1 MEFFQSSN
9 DLVKNAILERD
20 GTETNLSSVSKLLQ
34 SKKNAPYIAAF
45 LPDHSTMS
53 SNISTIQRPISQIID
68 DSSMYSLHHYPHTS
82 VTDDR
87 ASQFV
92 SSQELNY
99 IHGKQTINRNGLS
112 IIEGFNGDASSN
124 RFLEDVSNEVST
136 KNNVIDKIDEF
147 MKLESSTTVNENKGK
162 WTKVTDPSGVAKYG
176 YISNAGVFEIWF
188 MPNNARNQP
197 SNWLASDP
205 VAKNTGV
212 IGCPSSTT
220 GMRELTIQ
228 KRWSDI
234 KPYEIVYNNATP
246 PTPLFY
252 MINTQVRDVK
262 TSLHEDGLYS
272 CGREGRN
279 VWASS
284 RPAAD
289 IELNTGAEFKT
300 GCFKFKSGKGWND
313 LPNVGYQSDLGYSTI
328 AACKRRTEDLGKTQF
343 MMSYKNGETNT
354 GLCFVNT
361 GSNPLNLNN
370 VFEVSADEC
379 GRLSNQQNDEDAFMK
394 KYTQDQLPRQIGK
407 FQWENKE
414 DIDMSN
420 RPTPPCPSGWW
431 QYGGVCYQACALNA
445 QGRHDD
451 GRCICD
457 SGGANTNCA
466 AGHRCINKK
475 CRRVDT
481 TWTYKQGFSL
491 YTLKGDGP
499 SGVDKNGGDFIGKV
513 AYITRNGQRRDYPS
527 SLYQMGNEYAKI
539 SNYTSTSNDL
549 GYVGGTRTKS
559 LDECKRECNNNQQC
573 GGFTFK
579 ETGNGN
585 GECTLKNKNTYP
597 NAQRQPLTNTDL
609 YIRKP
614 VLSEEV
620 DTTCRNPTISEI
632 DTLSYQY
639 YSLNPEKMTVGDK
652 CSLYGEVSKMVDT
665 RAPSLSGEWFTY
677 FKSKIENLQKKVGS
691 SMTEF
696 ESYNKKADE
705 YNKKYLDICN
715 NIADMNKTR
724 ATTDA
729 LMSESKLVLMNETY
743 RYILWA
749 ILAIVIVIGLIKL
762 KEKFI
767 DDAGSM
773 SADASSSI
781 KSSDI
786 GLGLGGIGAAMGLS
800 SSENGDKR
808 STDEKSSLGLD
819 TMIQSDRSEG
829 KYNGEREERRRDQEV
844 DNLD

>member
-45 LPDHSTMS
+45 LPEHSTMS
-53 SNISTIQRPISQIID
+53 SNISTIQRPVSQIID
-68 DSSMYSLHHYPHTS
+68 DSSMYSLHHYPHTLS
-82 VTDDR
+82 TEDG
-87 ASQFV
+87 ASRFV

-99 IHGKQTINRNGLS
+99 INGKQTINRNGFS

-162 WTKVTDPSGVAKYG
+162 WTKVTDPSGVSKYG
-176 YISNAGVFEIWF
+176 YISNAGVFEVWF
-188 MPNNARNQP
+188 MPNDVRNQP

-205 VAKNTGV
+205 TAKNTGV
-212 IGCPSSTT
+212 LGCPSSTS

-228 KRWSDI
+228 KRWIDV
-234 KPYEIVYNNATP
+234 KPYEIIYNNATP

-262 TSLHEDGLYS
+262 TSLKEDGLYS
-272 CGREGRN
+272 CGNEGRN

-313 LPNVGYQSDLGYSTI
+313 LPNVGYQTDLGYSTI

-343 MMSYKNGETNT
+343 MMSYKNGDTNT

-361 GSNPLNLNN
+361 GATPLNLNN

-379 GRLSNQQNDEDAFMK
+379 GRLSNQQNDEDNFMK
-394 KYTQDQLPRQIGK
+394 KYTHDQLPRQIGK

-431 QYGGVCYQACALNA
+431 QYGGVCYQGCALNA

-527 SLYQMGNEYAKI
+527 SLYQMGNEYTKI
-539 SNYTSTSNDL
+539 SNYTSNSNDL
-549 GYVGGTRTKS
+549 GYVGSNRIKT
-559 LDECKRECNNNQQC
+559 LDQCKRDCNSNEQC
-573 GGFTFK
+573 GGFTFR

-597 NAQRQPLTNTDL
+597 QAQRQPLVNTDL

-614 VLSEEV
+614 VLTENV
-620 DTTCRNPTISEI
+620 DTTCRNPNISEI

-639 YSLNPEKMTVGDK
+639 YSLNPEKMTADDK

-705 YNKKYLDICN
+705 YNKKYVDICN

-724 ATTDA
+724 STTDA

-749 ILAIVIVIGLIKL
+749 ILAIVIVIGIIKL

-767 DDAGSM
+767 DGDGSA
-773 SADASSSI
+773 SGESSSSI

-800 SSENGDKR
+800 SSENDENKSGDER
-808 STDEKSSLGLD
+808 SRSRLD
-819 TMIQSDRSEG
+819 TTLQSERGE
-829 KYNGEREERRRDQEV
+829 NGDIEDERRRDRET